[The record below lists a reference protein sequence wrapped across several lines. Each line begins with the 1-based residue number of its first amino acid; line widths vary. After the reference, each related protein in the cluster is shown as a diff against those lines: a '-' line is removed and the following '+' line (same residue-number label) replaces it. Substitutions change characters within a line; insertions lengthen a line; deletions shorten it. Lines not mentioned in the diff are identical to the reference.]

1 MSTSARHRGPSRYRW
16 LPVIMAVVLGVA
28 LGAGVTV
35 AAISASD
42 SPAPPVTP
50 EQAAPSSPA
59 PSTSPAPSNSPPPAE
74 AVRSVVEPV
83 AFATP
88 VTDAS
93 GLSLTVPWP
102 EGITHGV
109 RVTIAVTNPTNAPIM
124 VDTAKLGPLSPSFD
138 GTPVRVSM
146 TPART
151 KLMPGDG
158 YVYKAVITLP
168 TTDVGQLALKLG
180 QVTIAGQT
188 SCGTIQ

>member
-1 MSTSARHRGPSRYRW
+1 
-16 LPVIMAVVLGVA
+16 MAAVLGVA

-35 AAISASD
+35 AATSASD

-59 PSTSPAPSNSPPPAE
+59 PSTSPAPSNSPPEPAE

-158 YVYKAVITLP
+158 YVYEAVITLP